1 MLKDGQLYI
10 AHCDNGN
17 INLIGNMANRHGLIA
32 GATGT
37 GKTVT
42 LQVLAE
48 TFSQAGVPCFM
59 ADMKGDL
66 SGISQA
72 GRLSG
77 FIEKRMPE
85 FGIENPQF
93 AGCPTRFFDV
103 FGEQGFPMRA
113 TVSAMG
119 PQLLARLMELTEVQA
134 GVLNAVFRIADD
146 NNLLLIDLKDLK
158 LMLDFVGKNAAKF
171 TTEYGNIAP
180 ASIGAIQRAIL
191 QIESEGGDQFFG
203 EQGFPMR
210 ATVSAMGPQLLARLM
225 ELTEVQA
232 GVLNAVF
239 RIADDN
245 NLLLI
250 DLKDL
255 KLMLDFVGKNAAKFT
270 TEYGNI
276 APASIG
282 AIQRSV
288 LQIESEGGDKFFGEP
303 AFDVE
308 DLFAVEN
315 GRGVM
320 NVLAADKLML
330 NPKLYSTYLLWL
342 MTELY
347 AKLPEVGDL
356 DLPKFV
362 FFFDEAH
369 MLFDGTSKALVD
381 KIEQVIRLIRSKGV
395 GIYFITQ
402 VPSDVPVNVLAQLS
416 NRVQHALRAYTPQ
429 DQKAVRAAAQTF
441 RANPAFKTEDAIL
454 DLGTGEALVSF
465 LDEKGAPSVV
475 ERAKILFPLSQIG
488 AITPGQRMDIQAA
501 APAKLKEYEKFFDRE
516 SAYEVLTEVNQ
527 KVEEEKEKERKA
539 LEKEKEAKAK
549 EKEKKASGKAK
560 KGGIGRT
567 ILGTMIAAAATS
579 FARSAGTSIAKSLG
593 GSKKSTTTKK
603 STSTSKSSSG
613 SILGDVVKK
622 ATKTAANTATR
633 KVTTEILKSILK

>member
-10 AHCDNGN
+10 AHSDSGN
-17 INLIGNMANRHGLIA
+17 INLVGKMANRHGLIA

-66 SGISQA
+66 SGISQP
-72 GRLSG
+72 GKLSG

-103 FGEQGFPMRA
+103 FGEQGYPMRA

-119 PQLLARLMELTEVQA
+119 PQLLSRLMQLTEVQS

-171 TTEYGNIAP
+171 TTEYGNIAS
-180 ASIGAIQRAIL
+180 ASVGAIQRA
-191 QIESEGGDQFFG
+191 
-203 EQGFPMR
+203 
-210 ATVSAMGPQLLARLM
+210 
-225 ELTEVQA
+225 
-232 GVLNAVF
+232 
-239 RIADDN
+239 
-245 NLLLI
+245 
-250 DLKDL
+250 
-255 KLMLDFVGKNAAKFT
+255 
-270 TEYGNI
+270 
-276 APASIG
+276 
-282 AIQRSV
+282 V

-303 AFDVE
+303 AFDVM

-342 MTELY
+342 MTEIY
-347 AKLPEVGDL
+347 TKLPEVGDL

-402 VPSDVPVNVLAQLS
+402 VPSDVPVSVLAQLS

-429 DQKAVRAAAQTF
+429 DQKAVRSAAQTF

-501 APAKLKEYEKFFDRE
+501 APQKIKDYEKYFDRE
-516 SAYEVLTEVNQ
+516 SAYEILTEVNQ
-527 KVEEEKEKERKA
+527 QVEEEKEAEREA
-539 LEKEKEAKAK
+539 AEKEKEAKAR
-549 EKEKKASGKAK
+549 EKEEKSSKSSRKA
-560 KGGIGRT
+560 GIGRT

-579 FARSAGTSIAKSLG
+579 FARSAGTQIARNIG
-593 GSKKSTTTKK
+593 GKKS
-603 STSTSKSSSG
+603 STSKSTSSKSSTAKKSSTTKSSG
-613 SILGDVVKK
+613 SVLGDAVKK

-633 KVTTEILKSILK
+633 KVTTEILKSIFK